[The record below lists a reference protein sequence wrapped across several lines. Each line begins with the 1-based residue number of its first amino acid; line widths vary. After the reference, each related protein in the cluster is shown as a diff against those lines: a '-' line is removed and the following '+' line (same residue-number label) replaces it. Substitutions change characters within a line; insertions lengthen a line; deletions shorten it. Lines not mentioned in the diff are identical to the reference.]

1 LSRAEPQSR
10 REFTSSAAVGDL
22 QTVGTSA
29 GRSKPRL
36 RRPDR
41 WPHPKPLC
49 ASAALRETNNADPT
63 TTRSKSRSPPNPDRS
78 RRAAE
83 PQRAQHK
90 RGRWGLPGR
99 WHRSGTLSPAPHH
112 GDGWRHPRALGGLAA
127 WRDKNDATTTARSK
141 SRSPPNPDR
150 SRRAAKPQ
158 RAQHKRGRWGPPDRR
173 HRSGTPRGTTGLV
186 ALNHSAPLAT
196 RLLRPS
202 ESRQTPP
209 TPTEPSVCPNS
220 VPSAPLWF
228 VRPTQ
233 RRALPPPLPAARP
246 ARPSPQLL
254 VVATPPRGAPPP
266 RLPFAA
272 RRAQHDAPHPGAAV
286 SSAAIHAP

>member
-10 REFTSSAAVGDL
+10 REFTSSAGVGDL

-83 PQRAQHK
+83 PQRAHLK
-90 RGRWGLPGR
+90 RGRWGPPGR
-99 WHRSGTLSPAPHH
+99 RHRSGTLSPRPASPRPLAPPQTSLRLCGSAREKPRRPHH
-112 GDGWRHPRALGGLAA
+112 HPLEEPIAA
-127 WRDKNDATTTARSK
+127 TPGQVAQ
-141 SRSPPNPDR
+141 
-150 SRRAAKPQ
+150 SRRAAESSPQARALGTSRPSAPERDAQGHSGGGGPEPQ
-158 RAQHKRGRWGPPDRR
+158 RA
-173 HRSGTPRGTTGLV
+173 
-186 ALNHSAPLAT
+186 A
-196 RLLRPS
+196 RPS
-202 ESRQTPP
+202 DPP
-209 TPTEPSVCPNS
+209 PPP
-220 VPSAPLWF
+220 WF
-228 VRPTQ
+228 VRPTR
-233 RRALPPPLPAARP
+233 RRALPPPLPAAARP

-272 RRAQHDAPHPGAAV
+272 RRAQHDAPHPGAAA
-286 SSAAIHAP
+286 SSGAIHAP